1 MASVIMLASAVLFS
15 CKAQNN
21 HSIEMTVTEALYE
34 RHSGRSFSEKALPQ
48 ELVMEVLWAGN
59 GKNAYDR
66 RTAPSAVNAQ
76 DIDLYLCSAEGV
88 SKYNAGDAKLEKVTD
103 EDIRPFLQAQNK
115 FIMNAPVTVLLVS
128 DQTTFGEPRP
138 GSRNMNFGLVDAGI
152 VSENISL
159 FCTAKGLATVCC
171 MPRIR
176 EDEVRRALSL
186 SERQI
191 PILYHPVG
199 YPAE

>member
-1 MASVIMLASAVLFS
+1 MAAVIILASSGFSS
-15 CKAQNN
+15 CKAQDNK
-21 HSIEMTVTEALYE
+21 STEMTVSEALSE
-34 RHSGRSFSEKALPQ
+34 RHSGRSFSDKTLPQ

-59 GKNAYDR
+59 GKNAYGR

-76 DIDLYLCSAEGV
+76 DIELYLCSAEGV
-88 SKYNAGDAKLEKVTD
+88 SKYNAGDSKLEKVTD

-115 FIMNAPVTVLLVS
+115 FIMDAPVTVLLVS
-128 DQTTFGEPRP
+128 DQTRFGEPRP

-186 SERQI
+186 SDQQV

-199 YPAE
+199 YPVE